1 MRPETSRTVNHDSIP
16 FCCSKPTDS
25 EREEVKMSAIVKFLV
40 LRLGDA
46 SLIDISEAIDVELD
60 RRMEFVDAAPVSV
73 KRQPPAVQAVD
84 VPEQP
89 QRRKAA

>member
-1 MRPETSRTVNHDSIP
+1 
-16 FCCSKPTDS
+16 
-25 EREEVKMSAIVKFLV
+25 MSPIVKFLV

-60 RRMEFVDAAPVSV
+60 RRMEFVDADRVSA
-73 KRQPPAVQAVD
+73 KRQPPAVHAVD
-84 VPEQP
+84 VSEQP